1 MIALNGAETRLLGL
15 IVFLALL
22 LPCQLQAV
30 QEENTTEPEELALSS
45 DLPVDSI
52 PDLRDDDLKLKV
64 GGGKDRNF
72 FAVPIPMSSPTFG
85 TGLILGGAY
94 F

>member
-1 MIALNGAETRLLGL
+1 MIALNGAENRLHSL

-52 PDLRDDDLKLKV
+52 PDLR
-64 GGGKDRNF
+64 
-72 FAVPIPMSSPTFG
+72 
-85 TGLILGGAY
+85 
-94 F
+94 